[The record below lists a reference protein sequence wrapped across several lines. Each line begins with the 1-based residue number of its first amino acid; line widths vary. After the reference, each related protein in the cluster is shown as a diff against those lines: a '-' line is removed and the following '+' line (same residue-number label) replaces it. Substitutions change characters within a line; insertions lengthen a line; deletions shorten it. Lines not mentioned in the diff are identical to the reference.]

1 MTEDERKSWLTVQD
15 EVRRLIRQRD
25 WKPGELIPHEA
36 DLARE
41 FGCARA
47 TVNRA
52 LRGLAD
58 AGLLERRRKAG
69 TRVALNPVRRAEFSI
84 PIIREEI
91 EGKGQRF
98 GYRIFLRE
106 MRVPPPDVQARLQLN
121 VAQPILYLKTLY
133 TADSRPY
140 VFEERW
146 INSIAVP
153 DVLDADFEVLSPNEW
168 LVREVAFDGGD
179 FTFSGVAATA
189 EEAAIL
195 TCRAGEG
202 LLVLERT
209 TRHGGLMITYVRLLF
224 HPGYQIHTR
233 C

>member
-1 MTEDERKSWLTVQD
+1 MTEADRKTWQAVQD
-15 EVRRLIRQRD
+15 EVRRYISARI

-36 DLARE
+36 ELALQ

-52 LRGLAD
+52 LRGLAE

-69 TRVALNPVRRAEFSI
+69 TRVALNPVRRAAFSI

-91 EGKGQRF
+91 ESTGQRY
-98 GYRIFLRE
+98 GYKVFLRE
-106 MRVPPPDVQARLQLN
+106 MRVPPPDVQARLQLSG
-121 VAQPILYLKTLY
+121 ADKILHLQTLY
-133 TADSRPY
+133 TADNRPY
-140 VFEERW
+140 VFETRW

-153 DVLDADFEVLSPNEW
+153 DVLNADFDMLSPNEW

-179 FTFSGVAATA
+179 FTVSGVAATR
-189 EEAAIL
+189 EEAAVL
-195 TCRAGEG
+195 ACKPGEG

-209 TRHGGLMITYVRLLF
+209 TRQGDNMITAVRLLF
-224 HPGYQIHTR
+224 HPGYRMHTR

>member
-1 MTEDERKSWLTVQD
+1 MTEDDRKTWLAVQD
-15 EVRRLIRQRD
+15 DVRRNIRQRI

-36 DLARE
+36 DLAKE

-91 EGKGQRF
+91 EGKGHRF
-98 GYRIFLRE
+98 GYRIFARE
-106 MRVPPPDVQARLQLN
+106 MRVPPPDVQARLN
-121 VAQPILYLKTLY
+121 VGGAQPILYLRTLY

-140 VFEERW
+140 VYETRW

-153 DVLDADFEVLSPNEW
+153 DVVDADFEALSPNEW
-168 LVREVAFDGGD
+168 LVQNVPFDGGD
-179 FTFSGVAATA
+179 FAFSGYAASD
-189 EEAAIL
+189 EDAAVL
-195 TCRAGEG
+195 TCKAGEG

-209 TRHGGLMITYVRLLF
+209 TRHGERMITFVRLLF
-224 HPGYQIHTR
+224 HPGYQIRTH